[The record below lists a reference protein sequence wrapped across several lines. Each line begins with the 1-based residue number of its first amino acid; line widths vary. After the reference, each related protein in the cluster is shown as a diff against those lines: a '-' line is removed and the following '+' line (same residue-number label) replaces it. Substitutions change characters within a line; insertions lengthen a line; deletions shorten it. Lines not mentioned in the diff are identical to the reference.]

1 MQSASRSWEAVLGV
15 LLAARPLHHEEA
27 LEPVRIVVEL
37 RQDEFQALSEASGRV
52 VPADFLRLVALRLIA

>member
-1 MQSASRSWEAVLGV
+1 
-15 LLAARPLHHEEA
+15 LHHEEA
-27 LEPVRIVVEL
+27 LEPRRIVVEL